1 MDNLKIILRLYDFFI
16 ATDPM
21 MPIYLAAIVI
31 YFKIFFIIKKVFL
44 FLIFKIVCERAD
56 EILEIDCDMA
66 SLHTVISKYPSQIHD
81 IEVIEDYI
89 VDALNL
95 YKEYPPEKLPELN
108 REWLEKWYL

>member
-1 MDNLKIILRLYDFFI
+1 
-16 ATDPM
+16 
-21 MPIYLAAIVI
+21 
-31 YFKIFFIIKKVFL
+31 
-44 FLIFKIVCERAD
+44 
-56 EILEIDCDMA
+56 MA

-89 VDALNL
+89 VDALKL